1 MAACSSDDT
10 GGTTNGAAATTTTSP
25 STMGTMGSTADTSTV
40 STSMG
45 GTTTAS
51 TSIGGSGGMAAGGAT
66 STSMGGVGGV
76 GGASSTGGGT
86 GGTGPVAPET
96 LSETGLFTM
105 RGGEMGELVPTE
117 GVREFEPRYWLWS
130 DGSFKRRYVYL
141 PPDSQIDTSDP
152 DHWVLPAGTKLWKSF
167 VVGEEGKLVETR
179 LIERTGDGD
188 DDWLFATYYWET
200 VDATDATLVPFGDQM
215 QNAQQTTHDIP
226 NGIMCGNCHSPLKDR
241 ALGFS
246 ALQLNHDGGGLN
258 LATLMDEGWLT
269 DPISLDIQPPG
280 DDPLTQDAL
289 GYLHA
294 NCGNCH
300 NDSPGI
306 PVDSVP
312 EPRMYLR
319 LSVNDLTVDDTGAYQ
334 TAVNQP
340 TTAMSSTMLGFDTRI
355 VGGDET
361 TSTVFYR
368 MNQRLVEDQMPPIGT
383 ELTDP
388 DGLALIQSW
397 IQSLPPPQ

>member
-1 MAACSSDDT
+1 
-10 GGTTNGAAATTTTSP
+10 
-25 STMGTMGSTADTSTV
+25 
-40 STSMG
+40 
-45 GTTTAS
+45 
-51 TSIGGSGGMAAGGAT
+51 
-66 STSMGGVGGV
+66 MGGVGGV

-179 LIERTGDGD
+179 LIERTGDSD

-300 NDSPGI
+300 NDSPGL
-306 PVDSVP
+306 P
-312 EPRMYLR
+312 EKGLPSPQLYLR
-319 LSVNDLTVDDTGAYQ
+319 VGVGDTAAETAAIKSALNVRLTKFESGTVSLRIAGGDPDAS
-334 TAVNQP
+334 
-340 TTAMSSTMLGFDTRI
+340 AMS
-355 VGGDET
+355 
-361 TSTVFYR
+361 YR
-368 MNQRLVEDQMPPIGT
+368 MSVRTTEDQMPPIGT
-383 ELTDP
+383 KVVDEE
-388 DGLALIQSW
+388 GLALVRAW
-397 IQSLPPPQ
+397 IAGLTPP